1 MWQNRTMRV
10 AIDRAGRMVLPKTIR
25 EAVGLTG
32 GEEVEIRLAGAVIE
46 IEPVQPVVRMRTR
59 PGRLPVLEVEGEAEH
74 VTDEDVRT
82 GLEEQREEREARW
95 R

>member
-1 MWQNRTMRV
+1 MRV
-10 AIDRAGRMVLPKTIR
+10 VIDRAGRVVLPKAIR
-25 EAVGLTG
+25 EAAGLTG
-32 GEEVEIRLAGAVIE
+32 GEQLDVRVAGAVIE

-59 PGRLPVLEVEGEAEH
+59 PGRLPVLEVEGEAEP
-74 VTDEDVRT
+74 VTDEDVRA